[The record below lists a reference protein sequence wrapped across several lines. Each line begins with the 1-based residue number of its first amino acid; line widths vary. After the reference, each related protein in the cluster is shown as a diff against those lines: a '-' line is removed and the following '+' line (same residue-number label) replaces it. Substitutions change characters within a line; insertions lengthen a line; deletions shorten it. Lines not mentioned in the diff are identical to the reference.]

1 MEGAFGMSEP
11 NQNRQEV
18 QTDRETDATRAKK
31 LSRRIRWIVA
41 GLVLFAV
48 IAVPLIRCL
57 DNSEDVEAPPV
68 PTESPDV
75 FFEPD
80 YEYDILQDPA
90 YLELDRSVHHTEG
103 GVEVVMDATNRQAL
117 GKCAM
122 MLEEMVGYIVAG
134 DVEQYNALLTQK
146 YIEAKGEQE
155 LFAMQQLYNIHL
167 EAGETE
173 QKTEDGKTV
182 AYQIYYVSYCIRQNN
197 GTFRRDIGSDESR
210 TQIILLTDREGGE
223 IKIDSISYIGYQ

>member
-11 NQNRQEV
+11 NQSPQEV
-18 QTDRETDATRAKK
+18 QTDREADATRARK

-57 DNSEDVEAPPV
+57 DDSGEPEAPPV

-75 FFEPD
+75 FVEPD
-80 YEYDILQDPA
+80 FEYDILKDPA
-90 YLELDRSVHHTEG
+90 YLELDRSVHHADG

-122 MLEEMVGYIVAG
+122 MLEEMIGYIVAG
-134 DVEQYNALLTQK
+134 DVERYNALLTQR
-146 YIEAKGEQE
+146 YIEAKGVQE
-155 LFAMQQLYNIHL
+155 PFAMQQVYNIHL
-167 EAGETE
+167 EAGEAE

-182 AYQIYYVSYCIRQNN
+182 AYRIYYVSYCIRQNN

-210 TQIILLTDREGGE
+210 TQIILLTDREDGVV
-223 IKIDSISYIGYQ
+223 KIDSISYIGYQ

>member
-1 MEGAFGMSEP
+1 MSEP
-11 NQNRQEV
+11 NPNRQEAP
-18 QTDRETDATRAKK
+18 TDHEADDAARAKK

-48 IAVPLIRCL
+48 IAVPLIQCL
-57 DNSEDVEAPPV
+57 DDSGDIEVPPV

-75 FFEPD
+75 FSEPD

-90 YLELDRSVHHTEG
+90 YLGLDRSVHHAEG

-122 MLEEMVGYIVAG
+122 MLEEMIEYIVAG
-134 DVEQYNALLTQK
+134 DVEQYNALFTQK
-146 YIEAKGEQE
+146 YIEAKGTQE
-155 LFAMQQLYNIHL
+155 PFTMQQLYNIRL
-167 EAGETE
+167 EVGETDQE
-173 QKTEDGKTV
+173 TEDGKTV
-182 AYQIYYVSYCIRQNN
+182 SYQIYYVSYCIRQNN

-210 TQIILLTDREGGE
+210 TQIILLTDREDGAV
-223 IKIDSISYIGYQ
+223 KIDSISYIGYQ